1 MKTVSANEAKQSLG
15 KVIDEVQREP
25 VVIQRYNRD
34 AAVLLSVS
42 DFEKLAALNVKEFQR
57 FCDRVGRR
65 AKKRGLTERKLKRIL
80 DADA

>member
-25 VVIQRYNRD
+25 VIIQRYNRD
-34 AAVLLSVS
+34 AAVLLSMR
-42 DFEKLAALNVKEFQR
+42 DYEKLAALNVDEFQR

-65 AKKRGLTERKLKRIL
+65 AEKRGLTVRKLKRIL
-80 DADA
+80 DED

>member
-34 AAVLLSVS
+34 SILFYIVYT
-42 DFEKLAALNVKEFQR
+42 
-57 FCDRVGRR
+57 RR
-65 AKKRGLTERKLKRIL
+65 NNANI
-80 DADA
+80 